1 MLKNL
6 TTVEVKLFD
15 IIYKLVDE
23 IEAAILATQV
33 PDYVIT
39 PIGKGFVKAVFTVKS
54 VGIIA
59 GVQVEKGN
67 MKLGEHIIVT
77 RKGKQ
82 IAEGT
87 LKTLQQERANVTNVP
102 YGHDCALSVVGF
114 SGWRE
119 GDIIECVSKKIR
131 S

>member
-1 MLKNL
+1 
-6 TTVEVKLFD
+6 
-15 IIYKLVDE
+15 
-23 IEAAILATQV
+23 
-33 PDYVIT
+33 
-39 PIGKGFVKAVFTVKS
+39 
-54 VGIIA
+54 
-59 GVQVEKGN
+59 
-67 MKLGEHIIVT
+67 MKLGEHVFVT

-87 LKTLQQERANVTNVP
+87 LKTLQQERANVTSVP

-114 SGWRE
+114 NNWRE